1 MMWIWQPILLKLEE
15 MRSKPDKNDLFIKDF
30 IPKVS
35 RTFALTIRFLPRGLR
50 DSVYTSY
57 LLCRVADTLEDSP
70 HLGSEEKYA
79 RLSSLK
85 ELLERAYRG
94 EGISETATA
103 SLYDSID
110 PGFGDDHRLLAES
123 SKLFEILAS
132 LPAAHRPIIYRW
144 AGEMAKGMAEYS
156 RLKPSKDETVAA
168 LKDIEDWN
176 RYCYY
181 VAGTVGHMLTEL
193 FIQHYSL
200 DGDIASELLRLGN
213 SFGLALQ
220 KVNVIKDVPV
230 DRERGICY
238 LPLDVME
245 KHGLKPSA
253 LVNPKNTRAIKNF
266 VNELSDL
273 TTIHLDDAI
282 LYTTLIPHRYRGVRM
297 FLTVPIFLAMETL
310 NLIKSNPLQSMA
322 GPPIKLSRKDVARLV
337 KAAMLRIS
345 SNKSLEEY
353 YSKLRAKSP

>member
-1 MMWIWQPILLKLEE
+1 MPTKAA
-15 MRSKPDKNDLFIKDF
+15 KNDLFIKDF

-35 RTFALTIRFLPRGLR
+35 RTFALTIKLLPRGLR

-70 HLGSEEKYA
+70 HLKSDEKYA
-79 RLSSLK
+79 RLSYLK
-85 ELLERAYRG
+85 DLLEKAYRG
-94 EGISETATA
+94 EHISKAA
-103 SLYDSID
+103 ISSLYDSID
-110 PGFGDDHRLLAES
+110 PGYGDDHRLLAES

-156 RLKPSKDETVAA
+156 RLKSAENETIAA

-230 DRERGICY
+230 DRERGVCY
-238 LPLDVME
+238 LPMDLMK
-245 KHGLKPSA
+245 KHSLTPSA
-253 LVNPKNTRAIKNF
+253 LGNPENAQAVKNF
-266 VNELSDL
+266 VWELSDL
-273 TTIHLDDAI
+273 TAVHLDDAI
-282 LYTTLIPHRYRGVRM
+282 RYTTLVPQRYRGVRM
-297 FLTVPIFLAMETL
+297 FLAVPIFLAVETL
-310 NLIKSNPLQSMA
+310 NLINNNPLQTMA

-337 KAAMLRIS
+337 KAATLRIS
-345 SNKSLEEY
+345 SNKSLQQY
-353 YSKLRAKSP
+353 YDRLQEKS

>member
-1 MMWIWQPILLKLEE
+1 MT
-15 MRSKPDKNDLFIKDF
+15 SGSAKNDLFIKDF

-35 RTFALTIRFLPRGLR
+35 RTFALTISFLPRGLR

-70 HLGSEEKYA
+70 YLDRDEKYK
-79 RLSSLK
+79 RLSFFQNI
-85 ELLERAYRG
+85 LERAYRG
-94 EGISETATA
+94 ERISDAETA

-110 PGFGDDHRLLAES
+110 PGYGDDHRLLAES

-132 LPAAHRPIIYRW
+132 LPAAHKPIIYRW

-156 RLKPSKDETVAA
+156 RLKSANNETIAA
-168 LKDIEDWN
+168 LRDVEDWN

-200 DGDIASELLRLGN
+200 DGDIASELLKLGN

-230 DRERGICY
+230 DRERGVCY
-238 LPLDVME
+238 LPLDIMK
-245 KHGLKPSA
+245 KHSLRPSA
-253 LVNPKNTRAIKNF
+253 LGNTENALAVTNF
-266 VNELSDL
+266 VRELSGM
-273 TTIHLDDAI
+273 TTVHLDDAI
-282 LYTTLIPHRYRGVRM
+282 RYTTLIPRRYRGVRM

-322 GPPIKLSRKDVARLV
+322 GPPVKLSRKDVTRLV
-337 KAAMLRIS
+337 KAAALRIS
-345 SNKSLEEY
+345 LNESLKEY
-353 YSKLRAKSP
+353 YFRLRAKSP